1 MKIIQSLGRLKYFLR
16 SLTKSSLWFLLL
28 ITMEAVVNI
37 CFSSY
42 TIGQYLH
49 MAERIEVVFEA
60 VTSMLVVILLGS
72 LYLLYAGWEAVLQ
85 KNVVA
90 VCHTAVLLFHVSFFI
105 YSIIQYIQI
114 GVCLRYTDWTFNNS
128 SFPPF
133 HQINLYTS
141 FSKYKAVFKNATFTF
156 YNLEAFYVAL
166 PVVIGLIG
174 IILCFLVYRM
184 NKAYGWVM
192 YQRHGPDLHMRRR
205 YLIYEIFV
213 ALVKLD
219 LYFCICSTIQIA
231 MLNKH
236 PRGGHYQK
244 TRIVLMLLLIPYTL
258 FVLSVSLYA
267 VRRESYVLMAYVEIM
282 MLAGSAYY
290 LYYMVVV
297 YNNTNFWIVDFSA
310 YSSLPVTLITVIHV
324 LSTFGI
330 GITCMVNFG
339 HGLREYLN
347 YLDQKK
353 KEESKTALN
362 LPRSRRPIDD

>member
-1 MKIIQSLGRLKYFLR
+1 MKLLQSLGRFKYFLR
-16 SLTKSSLWFLLL
+16 SLAKSSLWFLLL
-28 ITMEAVVNI
+28 ITMEAVINL

-42 TIGQYLH
+42 TFGQYYH
-49 MAERIEVVFEA
+49 FAERIEIVNEA

-90 VCHTAVLLFHVSFFI
+90 TSAVLLFHVSFFI
-105 YSIIQYIQI
+105 YSIIQYVQL
-114 GVCLRYTDWTFNNS
+114 GFCLRYAHWIFS
-128 SFPPF
+128 KSRFLPF
-133 HQINLYTS
+133 RQINLYTS
-141 FSKYKAVFKNATFTF
+141 FSKYESVFNNSTFTF
-156 YNLEAFYVAL
+156 YNLQAFYVAL

-184 NKAYGWVM
+184 NKVYGWVM

-219 LYFCICSTIQIA
+219 FYFCSCLAIQIA
-231 MLNKH
+231 MMNNQ
-236 PRGGHYQK
+236 PTEDHYEK
-244 TRIVLMLLLIPYTL
+244 TRLVLMLLLIPYTL
-258 FVLSVSLYA
+258 FVLSISLYA
-267 VRRESYVLMAYVEIM
+267 VRKESYVLMIYVEMM

-297 YNNTNFWIVDFSA
+297 YSSKSNLFLNYNVYA
-310 YSSLPVTLITVIHV
+310 SLPVTLITVTHV
-324 LSTFGI
+324 LTTFAV
-330 GITCMVNFG
+330 GITCMINFG

-347 YLDQKK
+347 YLNQKK
-353 KEESKTALN
+353 KEESKNALN